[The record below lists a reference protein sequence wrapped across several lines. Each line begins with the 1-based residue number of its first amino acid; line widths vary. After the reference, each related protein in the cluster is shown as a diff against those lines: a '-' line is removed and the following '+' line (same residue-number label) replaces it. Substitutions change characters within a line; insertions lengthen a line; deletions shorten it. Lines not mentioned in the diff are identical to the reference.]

1 MAHLTDQDILFGCI
15 SGDRQAQEAFVRQF
29 SDLVYR
35 TLQYVFKTKNIP
47 YSQLDLEDLHNTVF
61 LKLLDKSCKKLRQYK
76 GKNGCS
82 LSSWIRL
89 IAVRTAFDYFRKSRT
104 DVLAQREKVQS
115 LDTMF
120 TLAGE
125 TPQPWALMEK
135 AEQSRLIQ
143 EGIQALLPRDRLF
156 LKLHCMEGLSI
167 KEVASILKISE
178 ANAHSVKHRA
188 IERLKT
194 KIAQNSQ
201 GATQ

>member
-15 SGDRQAQEAFVRQF
+15 SGNRQAQEAFVCQF

-35 TLQYVFKTKNIP
+35 TLQYVFKTRNIP
-47 YSQLDLEDLHNTVF
+47 CSQLDLEDLHNTVF
-61 LKLLDKSCKKLRQYK
+61 LKLLDKGCKKLRQYK

-89 IAVRTAFDYFRKSRT
+89 ITVRTAFDDFRKSRT
-104 DVLAQREKVQS
+104 DALARGEKVQS

-125 TPQPWALMEK
+125 TTQPWALMEK

-201 GATQ
+201 GVTQ